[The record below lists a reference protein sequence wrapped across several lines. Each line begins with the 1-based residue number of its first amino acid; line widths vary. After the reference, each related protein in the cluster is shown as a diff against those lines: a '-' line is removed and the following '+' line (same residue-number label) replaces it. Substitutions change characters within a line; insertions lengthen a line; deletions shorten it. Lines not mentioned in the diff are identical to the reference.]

1 MTISALKRCQV
12 AREATAGTKV
22 AATAK
27 IPGKLTMEEK
37 MVLHRPEEE
46 RGSLASNHRTV
57 LVGESVEMAFEGDL
71 TFEQIM
77 WWLASGIHN
86 RVYGDTANPTGA
98 KHNDNGV
105 YTNLTNA
112 FDGAPGTSVT
122 IVTFTAAQD
131 YIQIRSASKF
141 RAVRVDIGGT
151 PNALASTISAVHFSD
166 GASGWLAGTL
176 VRDGTLSGAGTASL
190 AQDGV
195 IEFTPHASW
204 LSDTVDGDAGF
215 WVRIT
220 WNGNWTAS
228 VVILDFYTIPF
239 VTVWTY
245 DPSLTAANTPQSL
258 TVEYGDNTQEHEAE
272 YGIVSDLE
280 FSWAMDE
287 PMKVKA
293 SLFGR
298 NMAAS
303 TFTSLS
309 DPTGLET
316 AIGNK
321 TRLYINATGGT
332 IGSTEKTSTIIDGS
346 IKLETGFKSV
356 KHGTANLFSM
366 DGLAENKKQITA
378 DMTLVFNSG
387 VETERTMYAAGTRR
401 LFRVQSTGSLISGS
415 DYKSITF
422 DFAGVYTKFST
433 LEEKDGETTVSVTIE
448 GEYDATWAK
457 LFTVVVQNTTG
468 ALA

>member
-1 MTISALKRCQV
+1 MSISALKRIQV
-12 AREATAGTKV
+12 GREATAGTKV

-27 IPGKLTMEEK
+27 LMGTLTLEEL
-37 MVLHRPEEE
+37 MVLHRPDEE
-46 RGSLASNHRTV
+46 RGSLADRHRTV
-57 LVGESVEMAFEGDL
+57 LVGESVEAKFEGDL

-77 WWLASGIHN
+77 WWLAAGIEN
-86 RVYGDTANPTGA
+86 NWYGDTANPTGA
-98 KHNDNGV
+98 KHNDNGLF
-105 YTNLTNA
+105 TNLTNA
-112 FDGAPGTSVT
+112 FDGSSGTSVT

-141 RAVRVDIGGT
+141 RAVRVDLGAT
-151 PNALASTISAVHFSD
+151 VNAVASTITVTCSD
-166 GASGWLAGTL
+166 GASGWLACTL
-176 VRDGTLSGAGTASL
+176 VRDGTLSGGASM

-215 WVRIT
+215 WIRIA
-220 WNGNWTAS
+220 WSGNWTAS
-228 VVILDFYTIPF
+228 VVINDFYTIPF

-245 DPSLTAANTPQSL
+245 EPSLTAANTPQSL

-272 YGIVSDLE
+272 YMIASDLE
-280 FSWAMDE
+280 FSWAPDE
-287 PMKVKA
+287 PVKVAA

-298 NMAAS
+298 NLAAS

-309 DPTGLET
+309 DPTSLET

-321 TRLYINATGGT
+321 MRLYIDASGGT
-332 IGSTEKTSTIIDGS
+332 IGTTEKTSSIIDGS
-346 IKLETGFKSV
+346 IKIETGFKPV
-356 KHGTANLFSM
+356 KHGTANLFGM
-366 DGLAENKKQITA
+366 DGLGEGKKKISANLTV
-378 DMTLVFNSG
+378 VFNSG

-401 LFRVQSTGSLISGS
+401 LFRLQTIGSLISGS
-415 DYKSITF
+415 DYNKITF

-433 LEEKDGETTVSVTIE
+433 LQDKDGETTVSLTIE
-448 GEYDATWAK
+448 GEYDSTWAK
-457 LFTVVVQNTTG
+457 LFQIVVQNEVG